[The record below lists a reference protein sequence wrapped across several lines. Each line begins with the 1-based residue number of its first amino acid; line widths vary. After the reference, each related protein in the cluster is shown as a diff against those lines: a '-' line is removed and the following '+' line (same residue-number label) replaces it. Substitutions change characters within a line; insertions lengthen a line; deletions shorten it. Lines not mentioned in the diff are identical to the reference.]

1 MLMLSVVMCAAVSAA
16 NVPVPKNAE
25 YISLDKVEVEK
36 KGENLAGLF
45 TPLTKTDS
53 APDGANG
60 NKVYKAEMVFIGGT
74 NGGACI
80 AVDLKD
86 YNLDNKKVYVR
97 YYVDNFTPENE
108 FAIKLAE
115 NANAARGTGH
125 LPVNYPADK
134 IVKGEWALLDI
145 TNGVNY
151 FNGNGTSDSGEE
163 YPELATTNFGFT
175 VWAGLK
181 DGDGKKVN
189 FYVDGIYL
197 VSEKAGTPDTG
208 DAAVIAS
215 VCALTAVVA
224 GACVVIGKKKH
235 N

>member
-1 MLMLSVVMCAAVSAA
+1 MLMLSVVMCAAASAA

-25 YISLDKVEVEK
+25 FISLDKVEVEK

-45 TPLTKTDS
+45 TPFAKTDS

-60 NKVYKAEMVFIGGT
+60 NKVYKAEMTYIGGT

-86 YNLDNKKVYVR
+86 YDLDNKKVYVR

-108 FAIKLAE
+108 FAMKLAE
-115 NANAARGTGH
+115 NANQARGTGH

-163 YPELATTNFGFT
+163 YPELATANFGFT

-189 FYVDGIYL
+189 IYIDGIYL
-197 VSEKAGTPDTG
+197 VSEKTVTPDTG
-208 DAAVIAS
+208 DTAVITS
-215 VCALTAVVA
+215 VCALAAVLA